1 MPNLAVFKMPV
12 PMKITGRSSTITNAF
27 VNSIIPVVPP
37 TDSDVETALSIL
49 GMAHSSI
56 ECAYCGGVYSEWD
69 HLRPL
74 VKDKMPTG
82 YISEIQNLVPSC
94 GKCNQSKGNKDWQN
108 WIVSDAKKS
117 PRTRR
122 ITDID
127 ARMHRLNSYMNWL
140 KPTFIDFEAVVG
152 TELWKEHWS
161 NCKKI
166 QDHLIESQKV
176 SEKIKQCLNSSAD
189 NSTVTD
195 HWTISGEPNESM
207 LEIKIGELVRSYI
220 PEILEQIKV
229 NKNNL
234 LIKLQDKEYSKR
246 VFDIQFPFLI
256 KTSINSPRENRYW
269 AQLYDVDGTNYR
281 VTSEWFE
288 NKSRDKFLMFLKNQ
302 DIGCLS

>member
-56 ECAYCGGVYSEWD
+56 ECAYCGDVYSEWD

-117 PRTRR
+117 PRTRG

-127 ARMHRLNSYMNWL
+127 VRMHRLNSYMNWL
-140 KPTFIDFEAVVG
+140 PPTIIDFKSVVG
-152 TELWKEHWS
+152 DELWEMHWA
-161 NCKKI
+161 NCRSI
-166 QDHLIESQKV
+166 HSQLVESQIISNQIKEKLSQVTV
-176 SEKIKQCLNSSAD
+176 SDTKGEVRD
-189 NSTVTD
+189 TD
-195 HWTISGEPNESM
+195 EALPANNM
-207 LEIKIGELVRSYI
+207 RIGELVRSYL
-220 PEILEQIKV
+220 PQIIE
-229 NKNNL
+229 
-234 LIKLQDKEYSKR
+234 LIETDRNDLIAKLQDSEYSNRK
-246 VFDIQFPFLI
+246 FGIHYPFLL
-256 KTSINSPRENRYW
+256 KTTYDAPRESRYW
-269 AQLYDVDGTNYR
+269 AHRYDIDGSFYR
-281 VTSEWFE
+281 VTSEWYGDR
-288 NKSRDKFLMFLKNQ
+288 SRQEFLRFINHL
-302 DIGCLS
+302 GL

>member
-117 PRTRR
+117 PRTRG

-127 ARMHRLNSYMNWL
+127 VRMHRLNSYMNWL
-140 KPTFIDFEAVVG
+140 PPTIIDFKSVVG
-152 TELWKEHWS
+152 DELWEMHWA
-161 NCKKI
+161 NCKSI
-166 QDHLIESQKV
+166 YSQLVESQKV
-176 SEKIKQCLNSSAD
+176 SEQIKERLNQVAV
-189 NSTVTD
+189 NTETVV
-195 HWTISGEPNESM
+195 SENEVVLPSNNM
-207 LEIKIGELVRSYI
+207 RIGELVRSYLFQI
-220 PEILEQIKV
+220 IEVIKV
-229 NKNNL
+229 DRNDL
-234 LIKLQDKEYSKR
+234 LGKLQERDYSNQ
-246 VFDIQFPFLI
+246 VFDINYPFLLAT
-256 KTSINSPRENRYW
+256 TSDTAREARYW
-269 AQLYDVDGTNYR
+269 EKCYEINGGIYR
-281 VTSEWFE
+281 VTSEWYDDR
-288 NKSRDKFLMFLKNQ
+288 SRQKFLRFISRLEL
-302 DIGCLS
+302 DY